1 MSQLIG
7 MHEAYRIAR
16 NSGYIKDQAVSYA
29 TMAVIVADAY
39 KKGYEKA
46 EADKKAVL
54 FMVKGAQT
62 IAQYKIMRWID
73 EHFTDVEIKP
83 QKADI
88 VKITDSVGGCMII
101 TINATGDVINAL
113 SGEILDRE
121 GAMV

>member
-1 MSQLIG
+1 MWSPNELLKIEKQRDIL
-7 MHEAYRIAR
+7 
-16 NSGYIKDQAVSYA
+16 SYITLQFFHF
-29 TMAVIVADAY
+29 
-39 KKGYEKA
+39 KKVPLEHCPFGVLPFFCR
-46 EADKKAVL
+46 KAVL
-54 FMVKGAQT
+54 YMVKGAQT

-83 QKADI
+83 QKADS

>member
-1 MSQLIG
+1 MQPWLQSWRT
-7 MHEAYRIAR
+7 H
-16 NSGYIKDQAVSYA
+16 
-29 TMAVIVADAY
+29 T
-39 KKGYEKA
+39 KKGTRKQRQTKSLVVE
-46 EADKKAVL
+46 ERG
-54 FMVKGAQT
+54 GAS
-62 IAQYKIMRWID
+62 
-73 EHFTDVEIKP
+73 FGVEIKP